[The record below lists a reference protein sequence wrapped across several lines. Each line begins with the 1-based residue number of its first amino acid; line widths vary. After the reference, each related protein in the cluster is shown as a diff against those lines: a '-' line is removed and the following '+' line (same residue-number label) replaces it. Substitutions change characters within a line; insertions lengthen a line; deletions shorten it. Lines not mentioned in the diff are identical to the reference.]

1 MDAIILAGGK
11 STEKDPLYEMTDGG
25 LKSLL
30 SIAGKP
36 MIQWVLDALSGA
48 DMIDYIVVMGID
60 ENCGLSC
67 NNDVSFLS
75 DTGSLMENVRQ
86 GCAFLQKIHPDESHV
101 MTISADIPAVTPAI
115 IDDCV
120 HRYQESRLDVCYSVI
135 DREVMEKKYPNSRRT
150 YVKVKDGEVCGGDL
164 NCLNKQI
171 ALNPDGL
178 WTRLIDQRKNPL
190 KQAALIGIDTLF
202 LLSMG
207 KLTLD
212 DTAERVC
219 RRLGFSGKA
228 FRLPYAEVGMDVDKP
243 FQFEIVERDL
253 MR

>member
-11 STEKDPLYEMTDGG
+11 SNEKDPLYEMTAGG

-36 MIQWVLDALSGA
+36 MIQWVLDALAGA
-48 DMIDYIVVMGID
+48 DQIDTILVMGIK
-60 ENCGLSC
+60 EKNGLSC
-67 NNDVSFLS
+67 SKDTSFL
-75 DTGSLMENVRQ
+75 DDAGSLMENIKQ

-101 MTISADIPAVTPAI
+101 MTISADIPAVTPI
-115 IDDCV
+115 MIDDCV
-120 HRYQESRLDVCYSVI
+120 HRYQESHQDVCYSVI
-135 DREVMEKKYPNSRRT
+135 DRKVMEKKYPNSKRT
-150 YVKVKDGEVCGGDL
+150 YVRVKDGEVCGGDL
-164 NCLNKQI
+164 NCLNKNI

-178 WTRLIDQRKNPL
+178 WTRLIDNRKNPL
-190 KQAALIGIDTLF
+190 KQAALIGFDTLF

-212 DTAERVC
+212 DTAARVC
-219 RRLGFSGKA
+219 RRLGISGKA